1 MEPRLVGT
9 RRLMMLIPGYLT
21 TNQLGECLELITQST
36 TPFLTLSLKPIPWE
50 FPSGPAVRT

>member
-50 FPSGPAVRT
+50 FPSGN